1 MSAALAEDLRCSATR
16 LSETAFHFPESNSLI
31 RSPVTSG
38 AGVGDVVLDAPDLA
52 TAQRERR
59 RILSRSTDE
68 VPAVM
73 LKIEAVLADTFG
85 EARIKSAEPACS
97 QGTTPRTIRYVGTA
111 VGLAGLIADIAAAD
125 VADGV
130 VIVSLPMSEPP
141 TAVVQ
146 ETLPWLEQ
154 RNLIE
159 SVSSVSVS

>member
-31 RSPVTSG
+31 GSPVASG
-38 AGVGDVVLDAPDLA
+38 AGVGDVVLEAPDLA

-59 RILSRSTDE
+59 RIRSHPTGE

-85 EARIKSAEPACS
+85 AARIRSAAPECAPGG
-97 QGTTPRTIRYVGTA
+97 QQTLRYVGTP

-130 VIVSLPMSEPP
+130 VIVSLPLAEPP
-141 TAVVQ
+141 TAVMQ
-146 ETLPWLEQ
+146 ETIPWLEQ
-154 RNLIE
+154 RNLIG
-159 SVSSVSVS
+159 SVSKVDVR